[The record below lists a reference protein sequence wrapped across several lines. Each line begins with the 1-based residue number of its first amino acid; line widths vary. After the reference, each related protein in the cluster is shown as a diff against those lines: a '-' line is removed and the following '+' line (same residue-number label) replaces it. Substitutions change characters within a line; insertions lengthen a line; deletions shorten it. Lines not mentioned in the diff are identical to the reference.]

1 MRKSGLTGDEAYALL
16 KHGKAS
22 GDTDA
27 LRKEFTEKKKT
38 YIFSV
43 NEKLNKK
50 SEGENIIF
58 RLSENN
64 GLQIFYKK

>member
-16 KHGKAS
+16 KHGKVS

-27 LRKEFTEKKKT
+27 LRKEFT
-38 YIFSV
+38 
-43 NEKLNKK
+43 EKLNKK

-58 RLSENN
+58 RVSENN

>member
-1 MRKSGLTGDEAYALL
+1 MRKSGLTGDEAYALS

-22 GDTDA
+22 GDTDT
-27 LRKEFTEKKKT
+27 LRKEFT
-38 YIFSV
+38 
-43 NEKLNKK
+43 EKLNKK

-58 RLSENN
+58 RASENN

>member
-22 GDTDA
+22 GDADA
-27 LRKEFTEKKKT
+27 LRKEFT
-38 YIFSV
+38 
-43 NEKLNKK
+43 EKLNKK

-58 RLSENN
+58 RVSENN